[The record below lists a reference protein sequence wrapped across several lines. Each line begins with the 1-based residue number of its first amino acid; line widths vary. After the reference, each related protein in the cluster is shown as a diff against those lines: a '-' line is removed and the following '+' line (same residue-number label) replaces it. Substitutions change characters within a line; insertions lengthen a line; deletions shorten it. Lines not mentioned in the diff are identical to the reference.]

1 MPRARPSL
9 VAMER
14 AAVLRVKRKR
24 GGPLPVEALVLACKR
39 LRTEAGTAAPATRD
53 EVEENLFKLVATV
66 TSEDEPVQKY
76 VQDAITKQK
85 AAQLLRPSQG
95 SVQRVIENLRSSK
108 KIERQESRYR
118 LVASHRPNFT
128 DGENA
133 VSDTNGEKLS
143 ESNCL
148 NSGTSQQET
157 SEISGCCSGF
167 QLFDIIQEDEEEKDP
182 VLQKQD
188 DPDVILCNAVE
199 MIRERLVVSDR
210 EKEEEQSSKDG
221 DYVYDIYYM
230 ETTSPGWIENI
241 LSVQPYTQDCE
252 LVDEERI
259 SEEIYED
266 EDDENNEN
274 NWRNEYPD
282 EDDFLPEGDE
292 DESDKSS
299 LSDEDGGYIR
309 RTWEKYQSDVLREFE
324 YDGLEEL
331 DSE

>member
-1 MPRARPSL
+1 
-9 VAMER
+9 MER

-39 LRTEAGTAAPATRD
+39 LRTEAGTAAPAAQHD
-53 EVEENLFKLVATV
+53 VEENLFKLVATL

-76 VQDAITKQK
+76 VQDAMTKEK
-85 AAQLLRPSQG
+85 AAQLLRPSRG
-95 SVQRVIENLRSSK
+95 SAQRVIEDLRSSK
-108 KIERQESRYR
+108 RAERQESRYR

-128 DGENA
+128 DGEN
-133 VSDTNGEKLS
+133 VVGDINGKTLS
-143 ESNCL
+143 ESNHL
-148 NSGTSQQET
+148 DSGTSQQET
-157 SEISGCCSGF
+157 SEISGCSGGF
-167 QLFDIIQEDEEEKDP
+167 QLFDIIQEDGEEKDP
-182 VLQKQD
+182 VLQKPD

-199 MIRERLVVSDR
+199 MIRERLVVSDPK
-210 EKEEEQSSKDG
+210 KEEEPSSKDG

-252 LVDEERI
+252 LVDEEHI

-282 EDDFLPEGDE
+282 EDEFPEGDE
-292 DESDKSS
+292 DDSENGSI
-299 LSDEDGGYIR
+299 SDEDCGYIR

>member
-1 MPRARPSL
+1 
-9 VAMER
+9 MER

-39 LRTEAGTAAPATRD
+39 LRTEAGTAAPAD
-53 EVEENLFKLVATV
+53 QHDVEENLFKLVATL

-76 VQDAITKQK
+76 VQDAMTKEK
-85 AAQLLRPSQG
+85 AAQLLRPSRG
-95 SVQRVIENLRSSK
+95 SAQRVIEDLRSSK
-108 KIERQESRYR
+108 RAERQESRYR

-133 VSDTNGEKLS
+133 VGDTNGEKLS
-143 ESNCL
+143 ESNRL
-148 NSGTSQQET
+148 DSGTSQQET
-157 SEISGCCSGF
+157 SEISGCSGGF

-182 VLQKQD
+182 VLQKPD

-199 MIRERLVVSDR
+199 MIRERLVVSDP
-210 EKEEEQSSKDG
+210 KTEEEPSSKDG

-230 ETTSPGWIENI
+230 KTTSPGWIENI

-282 EDDFLPEGDE
+282 EDDFPEGDE
-292 DESDKSS
+292 DESENGSI
-299 LSDEDGGYIR
+299 SDEDCGYIR